1 MDFNNRQELVEA
13 LKGNEAVV
21 ITINRRELEVT
32 SKAII
37 DAAIDAGVKRVIPSE
52 FGV

>member
-1 MDFNNRQELVEA
+1 MDFSNHQELVEA

-21 ITINRRELEVT
+21 ITIGGRELEGPT
-32 SKAII
+32 MAII
-37 DAAIDAGVKRVIPSE
+37 NAAIEAGVKRVIPSE